1 MKKDLKLLLL
11 EDDPAD
17 AEFIQ
22 ILLRRAG
29 LSFTAIVASNEEEFL
44 TALATNGYDAV
55 LADNALPQYSS
66 MEALKLLRITNPD
79 IAFILVTGTVSEEFA
94 VNIIQQGADDYILK
108 TNLTRLPSAISN
120 AIEKKRNIVEKEKAV
135 KETIKE
141 KELSA
146 SIINSLPGIF
156 FLCNSQGRF
165 LRWNKNF
172 EQVSGYSSGEM
183 AMMTPEYFFSGTEQ
197 DHFRHYM
204 YSCIE
209 KGSGQTE
216 VTFVTRDHLHIPYFF
231 TCMAINYENEHCLI
245 FVGLDISARK
255 ESEKQLMQLNEELHD
270 VSSHL
275 ETIRENEQKRI
286 AREVHDQLGQQL
298 TGLKMDIS
306 WIKDKI
312 QKEANNEIIMDRLE
326 NMSLLVDEAV
336 NTVRKVASD
345 LRPPVLDDFGIVDA
359 LDWHSKEFTKRSGIM
374 VDFKSNLESIVI
386 DQSVSIG
393 LFRIYQE
400 ALINVARHAEAN
412 HVHTS
417 LELTQQQLLLI
428 ITDNGKGFDMG
439 HDKKTLGLLGM
450 KERAYMIGGSVHIE
464 SKPGYG
470 TTVIISVLINGLNKK
485 DNDQSLQF

>member
-17 AEFIQ
+17 AELIQ

-29 LSFTAIVASNEEEFL
+29 IRFGAVVASNEEEFL
-44 TALATNGYDAV
+44 TALAQNGYDAV

-120 AIEKKRNIVEKEKAV
+120 AIEKKRNMVEKENAV
-135 KETIKE
+135 KETMKE
-141 KELSA
+141 KELSV

-156 FLCNSQGRF
+156 FLCNSQGKF

-172 EQVSGYSSGEM
+172 EQVAGYSSAEM
-183 AMMTPEYFFSGTEQ
+183 ALMTPEYFFSGTDK
-197 DHFRHYM
+197 DHFRHYIDN
-204 YSCIE
+204 CLE
-209 KGSGQTE
+209 RGSGQTE
-216 VTFVTRDHLHIPYFF
+216 VTFVTREHFHLPYFF
-231 TCMAINYENEHCLI
+231 TGMAINYENQECLI
-245 FVGLDISARK
+245 CVGLDISARK
-255 ESEKQLMQLNEELHD
+255 ESEKKLIQLNEELHD

-306 WIKDKI
+306 WLKDKMEKI
-312 QKEANNEIIMDRLE
+312 SPPEVITEKLE
-326 NMSLLVDEAV
+326 NMSQLVDEAV

-359 LDWHSKEFTKRSGIM
+359 LHWQSKEFTKRSGIT
-374 VDFKSNLESIVI
+374 VKFNSNLENSKI

-400 ALINVARHAEAN
+400 ALINVARHAEAKN
-412 HVHTS
+412 IHTS
-417 LELTQQQLLLI
+417 FELTQQKLLLI
-428 ITDNGKGFDMG
+428 VSDDGKGFDVKQG
-439 HDKKTLGLLGM
+439 KKSLGLLGM
-450 KERAYMIGGSVHIE
+450 KERAYMINGTVQIE
-464 SKPGYG
+464 SMSGKG
-470 TTVIISVLINGLNKK
+470 TKVIVSVLINEVDKSGNE
-485 DNDQSLQF
+485 QTLQF